1 MSTTTI
7 CFLTRL
13 SSVIIGDVFKLKGA
27 IATMK
32 LPHSIIFGLILSS
45 PWLTATA
52 KDDFSVQNF
61 ESSLTACERGL
72 QAKMPRSKGALR
84 VLESQ
89 FKKYER
95 YRDAALKANP
105 ALNSAENKRYTGDF
119 FVELSYKEAF
129 TTCERDFTEK
139 MLNARQIIEE
149 KMAKRQER
157 LEKQRR
163 YAEAVLKKTEQ
174 AKVHVQAAIDQA
186 CVTYLL
192 TPTTPPIISP
202 LYAKFKGERQK
213 SIDTYAEIVKQYYS
227 ITVID
232 RITNEKMEVSK
243 TIALWFE
250 YCDDA
255 FNHKLSLA
263 TADNPAKAAK
273 LDDLSAEEEAVGPLP
288 PTNIEEESTAEATT
302 DEENRVD
309 ASNDVMETDNED
321 IADTEDMMDEED
333 AEMEED
339 PEYAKALKTYKGGKF
354 ETLDNEGRL
363 PDFTDHEDNNLKIA
377 KIWQYE
383 TEDGSECITYT
394 FKGNKVTKRK
404 ESRGECPELY

>member
-1 MSTTTI
+1 
-7 CFLTRL
+7 
-13 SSVIIGDVFKLKGA
+13 
-27 IATMK
+27 MK

-95 YRDAALKANP
+95 YRDAALEANP

-119 FVELSYKEAF
+119 FVELSYKEASA
-129 TTCERDFTEK
+129 TCERDFTEK
-139 MLNARQIIEE
+139 MLNARQAIEE
-149 KMAKRQER
+149 KMAKRQAR

-163 YAEAVLKKTEQ
+163 YTEAVLKKTEQ
-174 AKVHVQAAIDQA
+174 AKIHVQAAIDQA
-186 CVTYLL
+186 CVSYLL
-192 TPTTPPIISP
+192 APTTAPIISP
-202 LYAKFKGERQK
+202 LYAKFQAERQK
-213 SIDTYAEIVKQYYS
+213 STEVYADILKQYYS

-232 RITNEKMEVSK
+232 RITQEKMEMSK

-263 TADNPAKAAK
+263 TADNPAKATK
-273 LDDLSAEEEAVGPLP
+273 LADLSADEEAVGPLP
-288 PTNIEEESTAEATT
+288 PVDAEEDFEATST
-302 DEENRVD
+302 TETEVATADEEID
-309 ASNDVMETDNED
+309 SDTSDMADNE
-321 IADTEDMMDEED
+321 EMVENEEID
-333 AEMEED
+333 D
-339 PEYAKALKTYKGGKF
+339 PEYTKALKVYKGGKLT
-354 ETLDNEGRL
+354 TLDDEGRL
-363 PDFTDHEDNNLKIA
+363 PDFTDNEDNNLKVA

-383 TEDGSECITYT
+383 AEDGSECVTYT
-394 FKGNKVTKRK
+394 FKGNKVAKRK
-404 ESRGECPELY
+404 ENNGECPELY